1 MQTKGESK
9 ADSEILKVFS
19 DLGLETESERE
30 RFRAMAKTEGQNIW
44 GKKRLAPERTRNNT
58 AS

>member
-1 MQTKGESK
+1 MRTKGESK
-9 ADSEILKVFS
+9 AGNEILKVFS
-19 DLGLETESERE
+19 DLGLESESERE
-30 RFRAMAKTEGQNIW
+30 RFRAMGRTEGRNIW